1 MKKSRPS
8 NIEVC
13 LDIIRSEINRIQHNA
28 CSKDTLSELNELLA
42 WTENFA
48 NTEAGA
54 EFNAERFSSASFA
67 WHEIFK
73 SLKIKA
79 MKGGVYCGVNA

>member
-1 MKKSRPS
+1 MKKSKPS
-8 NIEVC
+8 NIEIC
-13 LDIIRSEINRIQHNA
+13 LQIIHSEIQRLQGKP
-28 CSKDTLSELNELLA
+28 CSKDTLVELNELLA
-42 WTENFA
+42 WTESFA

-54 EFNAERFSSASFA
+54 EFNAERFSSASFV

-79 MKGGVYCGVNA
+79 MKDGVYCGVNA